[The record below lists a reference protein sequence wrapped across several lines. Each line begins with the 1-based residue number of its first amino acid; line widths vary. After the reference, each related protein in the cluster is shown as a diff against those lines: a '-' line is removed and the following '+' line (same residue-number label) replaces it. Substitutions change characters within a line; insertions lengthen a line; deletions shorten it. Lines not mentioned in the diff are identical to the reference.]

1 MYVSLQIS
9 GVENILSA
17 IDSGQNINMILVDR
31 DEDCEHLLERCR
43 TEKIK
48 VVEGSSN
55 DLWRM
60 SANGQQKALALIGRE
75 PEGTLDE
82 VFDRDGAI
90 WLFDGVEYA
99 PNLGFGIRTA
109 EVSGATAVIINVKK
123 THEER
128 RTIRRASMRATRFI
142 PVVYASTEEIISK
155 CNRRIVVAEDIGKKT
170 PWETNL
176 TGNVLLVV
184 GAENAGVSND
194 VLEAADEVVKLPMPG
209 FVPSYNLQVAISA
222 LGMERLRQIQMFQQN
237 DNPS

>member
-1 MYVSLQIS
+1 MSVSLQIS

-17 IDSGQNINMILVDR
+17 LDSGQNIKMILVDR